1 MPHVFISYAWA
12 DGSTLAQRLH
22 QSLNELDGWSA
33 WMDTHLHADTVF
45 SHELQGQIDRA
56 DVVLVVISP
65 EVNRRDPP
73 SFVQREMVYATQ
85 SGVDKPVFAARAAN
99 CPVPLIIAGV
109 TYQDF
114 FGAAVYEDALA
125 GLVEK
130 IRRSPR
136 HVSAASRREREL
148 VYLRQMAQEH
158 GFWGKIYVDTA
169 AEAHVRP
176 ASDPAAAPVVPDPDI
191 AAYLG
196 EIVMAIYPEKGHS
209 PDDDS
214 ARETVENFAALT
226 DALARFERVAIIG
239 DPGSGKTT
247 TLRRLAY
254 NLADKAALD
263 GNAPL
268 PVFVPLGGYTGGDL
282 DAYIARHFDGLRVDD
297 YLPDRTVVLLDGL
310 NETAHENVAHVQ
322 AWLDAHAT
330 ARVMLTCRKLDYVE
344 RKLPLQRVDVLP
356 LDLKRIRQFMT
367 AYKLTEQQ
375 CDTLFWELAGPELKD
390 HWDNWQRQGH
400 SFDDFWS
407 SRYYAT
413 GATSGLLGLA
423 QNPFLLTMTIGIFTT
438 GGEVPRNRGELF
450 TRFVKGLFEQRGK
463 PAAEKAQIDWVDEQD
478 QHHALAELAYQMQ
491 AERRGTRVP
500 YVWAQNI
507 VAKSVPKHDPD
518 DLLYLAASSGI
529 IEKGDQV
536 RFVHQL
542 LQEFFAAHGLDARMK
557 LGIPARRYWPR
568 KNWWKPHDW
577 EETALLLAGL
587 YNEDCTPVLEWLQKA
602 NPELAGRCVTE
613 SGAAIPTETLERLRP
628 HWVRR
633 MVHGYPLPGW
643 LSRLLFPGMESTLEA
658 RAAVGRG
665 LAPLGDPRP
674 GVLAP
679 NGIPEFAWCKV
690 PAGPFR
696 MGGDPDAWRAW
707 KGREFKLD
715 YLFWIAKYPVTY
727 AQYTAFVEAGGYRE
741 RRYWTEA
748 GWRNKGDRM
757 APYLWNDPE
766 WHIANHPVIGV
777 SWYEAY
783 ACTQWLDELRRMKRL
798 ALPSAVPANYVIR
811 LARECEWEKA
821 ARFPD
826 GRKFP
831 WGNAWDPARL
841 NSAKSGIWSGIGR
854 TSAVGLFPQGANP
867 VHGACDLS
875 GNVWEWCLT
884 AWAKQYQS
892 PETEKNDPQGVSG
905 RCARGGSWLDVGGNC
920 RAAARLVG
928 YLRDRFNVQGFR
940 VVVSVPI

>member
-12 DGSTLAQRLH
+12 DGSTLARRLH

-33 WMDTHLHADTVF
+33 WMDTNLHADTVF
-45 SHELQGQIDRA
+45 SHALQGQIDRA
-56 DVVLVVISP
+56 DVVVVVISP

-85 SGVDKPVFAARAAN
+85 PGVDKPVFAVRATN

-114 FGAAVYEDALA
+114 FGAVAYDDALA

-130 IRRSPR
+130 IQRSPR
-136 HVSAASRREREL
+136 RVSAASRREREL
-148 VYLRQMAQEH
+148 AYLRQVAQEH
-158 GFWGKIYVDTA
+158 GFWGKVYVDTA
-169 AEAHVRP
+169 AEARVRP
-176 ASDPAAAPVVPDPDI
+176 APDPAAAPAVPDPDI

-196 EIVMAIYPEKGHS
+196 EIVMAIHPEKGHS

-214 ARETVENFAALT
+214 ARETVENFTALT
-226 DALARFERVAIIG
+226 DALARFERVVIIG

-247 TLRRLAY
+247 TLRRFAY
-254 NLADKAALD
+254 DLADKAALD
-263 GNAPL
+263 ENAPL

-282 DAYIARHFDGLRVDD
+282 GAYIARHLDGLRVDD
-297 YLPDRTVVLLDGL
+297 YLPDRAVVLLDGL
-310 NETAHENVAHVQ
+310 NETARDNVPAVQ

-375 CDTLFWELAGPELKD
+375 CDTLFWGLAGPELKGY
-390 HWDNWQRQGH
+390 WDNWQRAGR

-407 SRYYAT
+407 SRYAM

-463 PAAEKAQIDWVDEQD
+463 PAAEKAQIDWIDEQD
-478 QHHALAELAYQMQ
+478 QRHALADLAYQMQ

-500 YVWAQNI
+500 YAWTQNI
-507 VAKSVPKHDPD
+507 VAKSIPKHDPD

-568 KNWWKPHDW
+568 KNWWESHGW
-577 EETALLLAGL
+577 EETAVLLAGL
-587 YNEDCTPVLEWLQKA
+587 YHEDCTPVLEWLQKA

-613 SGAAIPTETLERLRP
+613 SGAAIPTETLERLRSQ
-628 HWVRR
+628 WIRR
-633 MVHGYPLPGW
+633 MGHSYPLPWW
-643 LSRLLFPGMESTLEA
+643 LSRLFFFTLKPTLEA

-665 LAPLGDPRP
+665 LADIGDPRP
-674 GVLAP
+674 GVGRRRDGTPDL
-679 NGIPEFAWCKV
+679 AWCEV
-690 PAGPFR
+690 PAGRFR
-696 MGGDPDAWRAW
+696 MGGDPDAWGAW
-707 KGREFKLD
+707 KGGEFKLD
-715 YLFWIAKYPVTY
+715 YPFWIARYPVTY

-757 APYLWNDPE
+757 APYLWNDPQ

-777 SWYEAY
+777 TWYEAY
-783 ACTQWLDELRRMKRL
+783 AYTQWLDELRRQEKL
-798 ALPSAVPANYVIR
+798 KLPSGGPAKYVIR
-811 LARECEWEKA
+811 LPRECEWEKT
-821 ARFPD
+821 ARYPD
-826 GRKFP
+826 GRKFS
-831 WGNAWDPARL
+831 WGNEWDPTRL
-841 NSAKSGIWSGIGR
+841 NSTDSGIGR

-867 VHGACDLS
+867 AHGAYDLS
-875 GNVWEWCLT
+875 GNVWEWLLT
-884 AWAKQYQS
+884 RWAEQYRL
-892 PETEKNDPQGVSG
+892 PETENNDPRGASV
-905 RCARGGSWLDVGGNC
+905 RCARGGSWYYQGSLC
-920 RAAARLVG
+920 RAASRNRYRPYNW
-928 YLRDRFNVQGFR
+928 YLDWGFR